1 MASEPNSKPINSI
14 IIDTGPLIN
23 NTVSISTIIGSA
35 EHLYTTPAIISEI
48 RDAATRSRVETT
60 LLPFLNIK
68 TPTPASYE
76 AVSAFAR
83 RTGDFSVL
91 SKQDLGILA
100 LAYEIHCEK
109 YGGTWGLRDEPG
121 KELNKKPGDEDE
133 EDDGGW
139 EKAGG
144 RRRGGRNKKPAR
156 KPKQKVF
163 EVTEF
168 EDDDPKPPRPLEGED
183 TTTSDEVS
191 SSTVKPNP
199 TEDLLNLESTPAS
212 NIVEKE
218 LTPKDTKIEEQPVE
232 SEIVLPTSGNSQTE
246 TTADIADS
254 STVVPATQD
263 GPSSNERSEQE
274 KSKEEP
280 STKSTEDAPSLEK
293 TEQDMSTLHNSPP
306 VDSAAPSIDSDDS
319 DGDWITPSNLH
330 QHQAKDSGN
339 APISAATK
347 QMRVATMTTDYAM
360 QNVLLQ
366 MNLRLLSPA
375 MQRVRQIRS
384 TIMRC
389 HACFLTTREMDKQFC
404 PRCGGPTLQRV
415 TCSTDAKGVF
425 RIHLAK
431 NYQWNKRGN
440 VFSVPKPIAGTANG
454 KLRGTGGGQGGWG
467 RDLVLAEDQKEYTR
481 QIDEGKRSK
490 ARDLMD
496 EDYLPGILT
505 GDRGKAGGRPKVG
518 AGRNVNSRKRF

>member
-1 MASEPNSKPINSI
+1 MASELDSKPINSI
-14 IIDTGPLIN
+14 IIDTGPLIR

-68 TPTPASYE
+68 TPTPASLE

-83 RTGDFSVL
+83 KTGDFSVL

-121 KELNKKPGDEDE
+121 KEKENTPSSGEAESMPADSQVEAE
-133 EDDGGW
+133 SAQQATT
-139 EKAGG
+139 EK
-144 RRRGGRNKKPAR
+144 
-156 KPKQKVF
+156 Q
-163 EVTEF
+163 
-168 EDDDPKPPRPLEGED
+168 
-183 TTTSDEVS
+183 
-191 SSTVKPNP
+191 P
-199 TEDLLNLESTPAS
+199 TELVSPSETASPTPTAP
-212 NIVEKE
+212 KE
-218 LTPKDTKIEEQPVE
+218 EHAVDSGVPSAETSAEQKDPPQTQTTKQEEVAKE
-232 SEIVLPTSGNSQTE
+232 
-246 TTADIADS
+246 D
-254 STVVPATQD
+254 PATEPAEQN
-263 GPSSNERSEQE
+263 SSV
-274 KSKEEP
+274 
-280 STKSTEDAPSLEK
+280 EK
-293 TEQDMSTLHNSPP
+293 TEQDLSNLQISEPP
-306 VDSAAPSIDSDDS
+306 VDSAAPSTDSDDS
-319 DGDWITPSNLH
+319 DGDWITPSNLR
-330 QHQAKDSGN
+330 QHQAKDEGN
-339 APISAATK
+339 APLTAATK
-347 QMRVATMTTDYAM
+347 QMAVATMTTDYAM

-366 MNLRLLSPA
+366 MNLKLLSPA
-375 MQRVRQIRS
+375 MQRVRHIRS

-389 HACFLTTREMDKQFC
+389 HACFLTTRAMDKQFC

-440 VFSVPKPIAGTANG
+440 KYSVPKPIAGTANG

-481 QIDEGKRSK
+481 QVEEGKRSK

-505 GDRGKAGGRPKVG
+505 GDRGKTGGRPKVG
-518 AGRNVNSRKRF
+518 AGRTINSKKRF